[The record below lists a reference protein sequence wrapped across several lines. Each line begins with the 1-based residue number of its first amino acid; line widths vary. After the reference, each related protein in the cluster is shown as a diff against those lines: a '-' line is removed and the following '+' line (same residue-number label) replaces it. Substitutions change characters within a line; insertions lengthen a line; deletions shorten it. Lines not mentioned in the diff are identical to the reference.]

1 MRGRMGGMPHSA
13 AVTFVILGVVYGPVL
28 LYWVVGTLREKRK
41 WRRRD
46 KTCPICG
53 KLALRRMAS
62 LDQPSSRE
70 FKSGWNGWFFHCGA
84 CFARLKGTPRTR
96 THYCSATAEEWEQM
110 LDKIV
115 SK

>member
-1 MRGRMGGMPHSA
+1 MLYPA
-13 AVTFVILGVVYGPVL
+13 AVILVIVGVVYGPIL
-28 LYWVVGTLREKRK
+28 LSWVVGTLREKWY
-41 WRRRD
+41 WRRRER
-46 KTCPICG
+46 TCPICG
-53 KLALRRMAS
+53 KLALRRMVS

-70 FKSGWNGWFFHCGA
+70 FKSSLYGCFFHCGA
-84 CFARLKGTPRTR
+84 CGARLKGTPRTR